1 MKKILVVI
9 SGGLPIPSI
18 KGGAV
23 ETLIDMYLDENE
35 KKGLYSFE
43 VYSTY
48 ADNVEEYANKY
59 KNSIFHYVHAETF
72 CYKISRYT
80 RAILNK
86 ILHLNVNFAFVN
98 EVIKDIKKNKKEN
111 YYDLVIVENNAMLVN
126 PLAKIFKNKIILHLH
141 NDNVNCYVKDGLK
154 TYHNCKT
161 IYTVSEYIKDRV
173 ETLGKENKVK
183 VLMNG
188 INQEQFHKSVNS
200 ITRETIRNKFGISKD
215 DVVFIFSGRVC
226 DDKGVYELLQA
237 FIELRKKYDNIKLLI
252 VGGSFF
258 SSTKKTKYIKSL
270 IDLTVGFENSIVFT
284 GYIPYNQ
291 MGTIYSAADV
301 QVVPS
306 KFDDPCPLTVLEGM
320 CMGLPQIVSN
330 CSGIPEEVCTDN
342 AIKVERGNIVVELKQ
357 AMEKLIT
364 NEKTRKKMSLASLER
379 SKQFDNKTYV
389 DNFFKL
395 VAKEFNDKEN
405 HNE

>member
-23 ETLIDMYLDENE
+23 ETLIDMYIDENE
-35 KKGLYSFE
+35 KRKSYLFE

-48 ADNVEEYANKY
+48 ADGVEEYEEKY
-59 KNSIFHYVHAETF
+59 ENCKFHYVHAEKLSF
-72 CYKISRYT
+72 KISRYT

-86 ILHLNVNFAFVN
+86 IFHVKVNFAFVN
-98 EVIKDIKKNKKEN
+98 EVIKDIKRNKKEN
-111 YYDLVIVENNAMLVN
+111 YYDLVIVENNAMLIN
-126 PLAKIFKNKIILHLH
+126 PLAKLFKDKIILHLH
-141 NDNVNCYVKDGLK
+141 NDNVNSDFKDGLE
-154 TYHNCKT
+154 TYNNCKT
-161 IYTVSEYIKDRV
+161 VYTVSDYIKNRV
-173 ETLGKENKVK
+173 ETLGKQNKVK

-188 INQEQFHKSVNS
+188 IDQEKFHSSVDSTTRSKIREKYS
-200 ITRETIRNKFGISKD
+200 IDKD
-215 DVVFIFSGRVC
+215 DIVFAFSGRVC

-237 FIELRKKYDNIKLLI
+237 FISLRKKYNNIKLMI

-258 SSTKKTKYIKSL
+258 SSTKKTKYISDL
-270 IDLTVGFENSIVFT
+270 IELTKGFEDSIIFT

-291 MGTIYSAADV
+291 MGTIYASSDV

-330 CSGIPEEVCTDN
+330 CGGIPEEVCNEN
-342 AIKVERGNIVVELKQ
+342 AIKVERSNLVNELKD

-364 NEKTRKKMSLASLER
+364 NEELRKQMASASIER
-379 SKQFDNKTYV
+379 SKNFDKMAYV
-389 DNFFKL
+389 NNFFKL
-395 VAKEFNDKEN
+395 VGQEFDGKEN
-405 HNE
+405 KHE